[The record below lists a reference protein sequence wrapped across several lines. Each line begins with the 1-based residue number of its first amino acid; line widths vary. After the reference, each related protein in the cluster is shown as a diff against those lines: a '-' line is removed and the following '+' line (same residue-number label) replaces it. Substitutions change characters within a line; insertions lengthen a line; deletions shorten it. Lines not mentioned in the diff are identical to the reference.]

1 MWPDCLDINVSRES
15 AHRLEQYHALLLK
28 WQKAINLVS
37 PNTVDE
43 AWVRHFADSVQIER
57 YVPRETKVLADLGC
71 GGGFPGLVLAM
82 VRPDISYHFVE
93 SDDRK
98 CQFMRTVSRETKL
111 CDSKRAESN
120 VDITVHNMR
129 IEDAIAVVKPDIV
142 TARALTSLPALL
154 DYVWPWAIDNEKL
167 ECLFMKGAH
176 VGAEI
181 DEACNLYSFDC
192 EQYPSLTDS
201 AARILHIKN
210 IQKKSADNGV

>member
-1 MWPDCLDINVSRES
+1 MWPDHLDINVSRES
-15 AHRLEQYHALLLK
+15 VERLEQYHALLLK

-37 PNTVDE
+37 PNTIDD
-43 AWVRHFADSVQIER
+43 AWVRHFADSAQIER

-82 VRPDISYHFVE
+82 MRPEISYHFVE

-120 VDITVHNMR
+120 VDITVHNLR
-129 IEDAIAVVKPDIV
+129 IENAIAVIKPDII
-142 TARALTSLPALL
+142 TARALASLSVLL
-154 DYVWPWAIDNEKL
+154 DCVWPWARENKKL
-167 ECLFMKGAH
+167 ECLFLKGAN

-181 DEACNLYSFDC
+181 DEAYQSYNFDC

-201 AARILHIKN
+201 AGRILRIKN
-210 IQKKSADNGV
+210 ITRKSTDSSV